1 MTYRCVKIE
10 DEQFN
15 QLMIMA
21 MQLNNNLVAQT
32 KALNDIKE
40 ALTIGF
46 TEIVPPEDD
55 EEEEVKTFG

>member
-1 MTYRCVKIE
+1 MNV
-10 DEQFN
+10 EQF
-15 QLMIMA
+15 QQILRIA
-21 MQLNNNLVAQT
+21 IQINNNLAAQVQ
-32 KALNDIKE
+32 ALTDIKE